1 MTSANVTAHALAP
14 PWHLPGDRDA
24 TLIDCLRDEAWGRAV
39 TLLRDVVTPETNEPK
54 WLLLLAYSRFRDACD
69 VMFDERLPA
78 AQEALALID
87 RAIAAGLPL
96 GDVSALRTEV
106 EDVLDEETRAEL
118 AVLAK
123 LPEPGESLE
132 GAPLDLLADGAFR
145 VWAAEPARAAA
156 LFEEVARRLKSQ
168 PPDTSVT
175 ASIRAGLCFND
186 AGQFERAK
194 PLLDLALTADWSLPH
209 LRQERSLAETA
220 ITALMLRCEGAEFQ
234 ALWLLGSAL
243 GERVKLPFPSVWPNQ
258 EALLKRCAAIR
269 DFPKAWLIAG
279 RIEETR
285 DTLPRALSELIAKVR
300 REEH

>member
-1 MTSANVTAHALAP
+1 MTSATATAHALAP

-24 TLIDCLRDEAWGRAV
+24 ALIDCLRDEEWGRAV
-39 TLLRDVVTPETNEPK
+39 TLLRDVVTSETSEPK

-78 AQEALALID
+78 AQEALMLID
-87 RAIAAGLPL
+87 RAVASGLPL
-96 GDVSALRTEV
+96 REVATFRDEV

-118 AVLAK
+118 AVLAR
-123 LPEPGESLE
+123 LPAQGEPLEST
-132 GAPLDLLADGAFR
+132 PLDVLADGAFR

-156 LFEEVARRLKSQ
+156 LFAEVARRLKNET
-168 PPDTSVT
+168 PDTSVT

-186 AGQFERAK
+186 AGDFERAK
-194 PLLDLALTADWSLPH
+194 LLLELALTADWSQAH

-220 ITALMLRCEGAEFQ
+220 ITALMLRAEGAEFQ
-234 ALWLLGSAL
+234 ALWLLGSTL

-258 EALLKRCAAIR
+258 EALLKRCAAVR
-269 DFPKAWLIAG
+269 DYPKAWLIAS

-300 REEH
+300 REEN